1 MKSKKCL
8 KCENELPATK
18 DYFYRHKGRKDGL
31 QAYCKKCMVADAKQ
45 KYKDK
50 KKQSG
55 GTKRSCWTK
64 EEDEYLLK
72 YAEFD
77 GLRSVAYGLNRSYIA
92 TQNRHS
98 KLRKEKEMQ
107 E

>member
-1 MKSKKCL
+1 MEYKVCARCKRKL
-8 KCENELPATK
+8 ERTRENFYKRATN
-18 DYFYRHKGRKDGL
+18 KDGFSTICIK
-31 QAYCKKCMVADAKQ
+31 CKKK
-45 KYKDK
+45 KDQERRK
-50 KKQSG
+50 LHEDKNLNN
-55 GTKRSCWTK
+55 RNWTK
-64 EEDEYLLK
+64 EEDEHLLK

>member
-8 KCENELPATK
+8 KCGNELPATK
-18 DYFYRHKGRKDGL
+18 DYFYGHKRFKDGL
-31 QAYCKKCMVADAKQ
+31 QPYCKKCMVADAKQ
-45 KYKDK
+45 KYKNK

-55 GTKRSCWTK
+55 ETKRSRWTK

-77 GLRSVAYGLNRSYIA
+77 GITSIAYGLNRSYSA
-92 TQNRHS
+92 VAMRYS
-98 KLRKEKEMQ
+98 KLKKEMK

>member
-1 MKSKKCL
+1 MESKKCL

-18 DYFYRHKGRKDGL
+18 DYFYGHKRRKDGL

-45 KYKDK
+45 KYKNK

-55 GTKRSCWTK
+55 ETKRSRWTK

-72 YAEFD
+72 YGEFD
-77 GLRSVAYGLNRSYIA
+77 GLTSVAYGLGRSYSA
-92 TQNRHS
+92 VVTRYS
-98 KLRKEKEMQ
+98 KLKKEM
-107 E
+107 EE